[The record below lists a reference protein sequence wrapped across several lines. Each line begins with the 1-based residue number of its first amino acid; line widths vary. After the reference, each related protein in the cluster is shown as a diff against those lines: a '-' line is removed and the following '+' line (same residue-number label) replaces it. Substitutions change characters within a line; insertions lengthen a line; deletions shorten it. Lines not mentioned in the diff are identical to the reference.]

1 MKIPEKESLRHA
13 GRPERNESTNADDGV
28 IAVYTG
34 CSPDQPL
41 PGARSFGAL
50 ESAGSATA
58 YPALEI
64 PECGS
69 RRRAG
74 RPERNESTHADR
86 GVVAGYAGCSTD
98 RRVSGAGS
106 FGALESA
113 GVASAYPALEIPE
126 CCSRRRAGRP
136 ERNESTHAD
145 DGVVAEYAGCS
156 PDRLVSG
163 AGSFG
168 ALESAGGA
176 SA

>member
-41 PGARSFGAL
+41 LGARSFGAL
-50 ESAGSATA
+50 ESAGGAPA

-74 RPERNESTHADR
+74 RPERNESTHAAN
-86 GVVAGYAGCSTD
+86 GVVAVYT
-98 RRVSGAGS
+98 
-106 FGALESA
+106 
-113 GVASAYPALEIPE
+113 
-126 CCSRRRAGRP
+126 
-136 ERNESTHAD
+136 
-145 DGVVAEYAGCS
+145 GCS
-156 PDRLVSG
+156 PD
-163 AGSFG
+163 
-168 ALESAGGA
+168 
-176 SA
+176 